1 MYMATP
7 QQQQHLLLLH
17 LLFGPVCCLTDV
29 SLVWHV
35 VYSFRDGGGGGLSW
49 LSPLKDVVG
58 LSETEWFHSA
68 TPWDLISN
76 LSLCL
81 IC

>member
-35 VYSFRDGGGGGLSW
+35 VYSFRDGGGGGGVGGGGSELVVTSKRCGW
-49 LSPLKDVVG
+49 LV
-58 LSETEWFHSA
+58 
-68 TPWDLISN
+68 
-76 LSLCL
+76 
-81 IC
+81 